1 MPVIRGAHDFDESF
15 TRVPNRWL
23 RDERLSLKAI
33 GLLAQL
39 HSHAVGW
46 RLSIQTLAQAN
57 DCGIDLIRGAIN
69 ELEKAGYLRREQSRG
84 AHSQFSESIWTTIDP
99 SLDYP
104 STGKPLTENPTHKKN
119 NIKKTKEKKDMPN
132 HFERFDEFWESYP
145 RKVGKNSAL
154 KAYTTARSRFS
165 GTTQDFEAL
174 LVTGA
179 LRLAQDPNLPAT
191 QYIPYP
197 TTWLNR
203 EGWNDDP
210 YPERQRSPEEI
221 AAQAK
226 ALRDRQ
232 REQSLAETQRLL
244 AEADLVK
251 AQPIPLCE
259 HGAKIVSCKTCLRA
273 QANKIKD
280 N

>member
-84 AHSQFSESIWTTIDP
+84 AHSQFAESIWTTIDP

-104 STGKPLTENPTHKKN
+104 STGKPLTENPLHKKN
-119 NIKKTKEKKDMPN
+119 NLKKTKEKKDMPKD
-132 HFERFDEFWESYP
+132 FERFNEFWENYP

-154 KAYTTARSRFS
+154 KAYTAARSGFS

-174 LVTGA
+174 LVSGA

-197 TTWLNR
+197 TTWINR
-203 EGWNDDP
+203 EGWNDDL

-244 AEADLVK
+244 AEAELVK
-251 AQPIPLCE
+251 PQPVPLCQ
-259 HGAKIVSCKTCLRA
+259 HGAKIVSCKTCLRS
-273 QANKIKD
+273 QANKTKD

>member
-1 MPVIRGAHDFDESF
+1 MPIIRGAHDFDESF

-57 DCGIDLIRGAIN
+57 DCGIDLIRGAIT

-119 NIKKTKEKKDMPN
+119 NIKKTKEKKDMPDQL
-132 HFERFDEFWESYP
+132 ERFNDFWETYP

-154 KAYTTARSRFS
+154 KAYTTARSRFR
-165 GTTQDFEAL
+165 GTTQEFES
-174 LVTGA
+174 LVIQGA
-179 LRLAQDPNLPAT
+179 LRLSQDVNLPAT

-197 TTWLNR
+197 TTWINR

-210 YPERQRSPEEI
+210 YPERERTPEEI
-221 AAQAK
+221 ALQAK

-232 REQSLAETQRLL
+232 REKSLAETQRIL
-244 AEADLVK
+244 AEADNVK
-251 AQPIPLCE
+251 SQPIPLCV
-259 HGAKIVSCKTCLRA
+259 HGAKIVSCRTCLRA
-273 QANKIKD
+273 QQDQPKEY
-280 N
+280 

>member
-1 MPVIRGAHDFDESF
+1 MPIIRGAHDFDESF

-57 DCGIDLIRGAIN
+57 DCGIDLIRGAIG

-84 AHSQFSESIWTTIDP
+84 AHNQFAESIWTTIDP

-104 STGKPLTENPTHKKN
+104 STAYPSSENPAHKKN
-119 NIKKTKEKKDMPN
+119 NIKKTKEKKYMPDQV
-132 HFERFDEFWESYP
+132 ERFNDFWQNYP

-154 KAYTTARSRFS
+154 RAYTTARSRFS

-174 LVTGA
+174 VVLGA
-179 LRLAQDPNLPAT
+179 LRLSQDPNLPAT

-210 YPERQRSPEEI
+210 YPERQRTPEEI

-226 ALRDRQ
+226 ALRDKQ

-244 AEADLVK
+244 AESEAIK
-251 AQPIPLCE
+251 SQPIPLCQ
-259 HGAKIVSCKTCLRA
+259 HGEKIVTCKTCLRSA
-273 QANKIKD
+273 KKVNRD
-280 N
+280 

>member
-1 MPVIRGAHDFDESF
+1 MPIIRGAHDFDESF

-39 HSHAVGW
+39 HSHTVGW
-46 RLSIQTLAQAN
+46 RLSIQSLAQAN
-57 DCGIDLIRGAIN
+57 DCGIDLIRGAIS
-69 ELEKAGYLRREQSRG
+69 ELEQAGYLRREQSRG
-84 AHSQFSESIWTTIDP
+84 ESSKFAESIWTTIDP

-104 STGKPLTENPTHKKN
+104 STGKPLTENPLHKKN
-119 NIKKTKEKKDMPN
+119 NIKKTKEKKHMPYS
-132 HFERFDEFWESYP
+132 FERFDEFWRNYP

-154 KAYTTARSRFS
+154 KAYAVARSRFA
-165 GTTQDFEAL
+165 GTMEEFEAI
-174 LVTGA
+174 VNTGA
-179 LRLAQDPNLPAT
+179 LALAQDPNLPPS
-191 QYIPYP
+191 QYVPYP

-226 ALRDRQ
+226 ALRDKQ
-232 REQSLAETQRLL
+232 REQSLADTRRILSEQEG
-244 AEADLVK
+244 AK
-251 AQPIPLCE
+251 SQPIPLCE
-259 HGAKIVSCKTCLRA
+259 HGEKIVSCRSCLRA
-273 QANKIKD
+273 QANKARND
-280 N
+280 

>member
-1 MPVIRGAHDFDESF
+1 MPIIRGAHDFDESF

-46 RLSIQTLAQAN
+46 RLSVQSLAQAN
-57 DCGIDLIRGAIN
+57 NCGIDLIRGAIG
-69 ELEKAGYLRREQSRG
+69 ELEKAGYLRREQARG
-84 AHSQFSESIWTTIDP
+84 ENNTFAESVWTTIDP

-104 STGKPLTENPTHKKN
+104 STAHPRTENPIHKKN
-119 NIKKTKEKKDMPN
+119 NLKKTKEKKYMPDT
-132 HFERFDEFWESYP
+132 FERFDEFWQSYP

-154 KAYTTARSRFS
+154 KAYTTARSRFG
-165 GTTQDFEAL
+165 GTLQDFEAL
-174 LVTGA
+174 VVSGA
-179 LRLAQDPNLPAT
+179 LRLAQDPNLPPS
-191 QYIPYP
+191 QYVPYP

-210 YPERQRSPEEI
+210 YPERQRTPEEI

-226 ALRDRQ
+226 ALRDKQ
-232 REQSLAETQRLL
+232 REKSLAETQRLL
-244 AEADLVK
+244 AQAEVVK

-259 HGAKIVSCKTCLRA
+259 HGAKIVSCRTCLRS
-273 QANKIKD
+273 QANKTKD
-280 N
+280 D